1 MKLSF
6 HVRVQGEVNEA
17 VAWYEEQKE
26 GLGDDFFEKLAG
38 TLK

>member
-26 GLGDDFFEKLAG
+26 GLGDDF
-38 TLK
+38 LKSLQAR